1 MASPSQEAAPV
12 PPEMLVPK
20 PHTEPI
26 NLYHRVKFDY
36 GDTEAVIAAAR
47 DERKVAVASA
57 MVLLAGGTLFRS
69 FYVGNSVVVGDRM
82 YGSWVYPG
90 RAVVAFCV
98 SNNIKL

>member
-1 MASPSQEAAPV
+1 
-12 PPEMLVPK
+12 MLVPEPHLK
-20 PHTEPI
+20 PI
-26 NLYHRVKFDY
+26 RLYHRVGYNSAEAD
-36 GDTEAVIAAAR
+36 AVIVAAR

-69 FYVGNSVVVGDRM
+69 SDVENSVVVGDRM

>member
-1 MASPSQEAAPV
+1 
-12 PPEMLVPK
+12 MLVPK
-20 PHTEPI
+20 PHTKPI
-26 NLYHRVKFDY
+26 RLYHRVSY
-36 GDTEAVIAAAR
+36 GAEEADAVIAAAR

-69 FYVGNSVVVGDRM
+69 SDVENSVVVGDRM

-98 SNNIKL
+98 SNNIRL